1 MASNDCMG
9 IGEEPAISS
18 RSCAVRNARS
28 GWVVY
33 SPPRQSG
40 SLRMASMAIARQ
52 TRLRPTI
59 ATG

>member
-1 MASNDCMG
+1 MG